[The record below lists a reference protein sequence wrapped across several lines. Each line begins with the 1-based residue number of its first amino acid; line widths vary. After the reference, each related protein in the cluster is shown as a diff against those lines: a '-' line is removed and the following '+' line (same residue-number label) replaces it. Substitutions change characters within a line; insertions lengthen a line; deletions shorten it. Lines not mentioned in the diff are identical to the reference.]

1 MAQVIKQSWAATQDL
16 IIGEESRTNIE
27 QMQKA
32 ITGCTAARW
41 LSKLGFK

>member
-1 MAQVIKQSWAATQDL
+1 MAQVIKQSWAATEDVV
-16 IIGEESRTNIE
+16 IGEGSRSNIE

-32 ITGCTAARW
+32 ITGHTAVRW